1 MVDVC
6 LIGTGGM
13 MPLKDRWLTSCYI
26 ECDGRAVL
34 IDCGEGTQIAMAEAE
49 LKMSRVEILL
59 ITHFHADHISG
70 LAGFLLSLGNCSRTE
85 PLTIYA
91 PVGAT
96 EIINK
101 LTCICGG
108 LPFKLDI
115 HELSVR
121 EETTFLAPQINEMLE
136 ITALPVR
143 HKVNCLGYSFNFKR
157 KPVFNPEKAKS
168 LKVPLK
174 EWKNLHKG
182 ESVTLEDGTVI
193 TTDMVTD
200 GSRKN
205 IKVTYVTDTLPFDD
219 IANLAFR
226 SNLFICEGM
235 YGDETLKQSMNEK
248 HHMLMQDACKLSALA
263 EVDELWLTHY
273 SPAMKNPNE
282 YKKTLCRLFPNT
294 VISKD
299 GQKTTLN

>member
-13 MPLKDRWLTSCYI
+13 MPLKDRWLTSCYL
-26 ECDGRAVL
+26 ECNGKAIL

-49 LKMSRVEILL
+49 LKLSRIEILL

-70 LAGFLLSLGNCSRTE
+70 LPGLLLSLGNCSRTE

-91 PVGAT
+91 PTGAT
-96 EIINK
+96 EIIHH
-101 LTCICGG
+101 LTCICGA

-115 HELSVR
+115 HELPTG
-121 EETTFLAPQINEMLE
+121 ETVTFNAPKVDSMLE
-136 ITALPVR
+136 ITSLPVK
-143 HKVNCLGYSFNFKR
+143 HGVDCLGYSFNFKR
-157 KPVFNPEKAKS
+157 KPVFNPNKAKS
-168 LKVPLK
+168 LNVPIQMWKV
-174 EWKNLHKG
+174 LHAG
-182 ESVTLEDGTVI
+182 ESITLDDGTVV

-200 GSRKN
+200 SPRKN
-205 IKVTYVTDTLPFDD
+205 VKITYVTDTLPFDD
-219 IANLAFR
+219 IPNLAFR

-235 YGDETLKQSMNEK
+235 YGDETQKQSMNEK
-248 HHMLMQDACKLSALA
+248 RHMLMQDACKISSLA

-282 YKKTLCRLFPNT
+282 YRQALCKIFPNT
-294 VISKD
+294 IISKD
-299 GQKTTLN
+299 GQKASLS

>member
-1 MVDVC
+1 MVNVC
-6 LIGTGGM
+6 LLGTGGM
-13 MPLKDRWLTSCYI
+13 MPLKNRWLTSFYI
-26 ECDGRAVL
+26 ECNGKAIL

-49 LKMSRVEILL
+49 IKMSKIDILL

-91 PVGAT
+91 PTGAT
-96 EIINK
+96 EIIKN

-108 LPFKLDI
+108 LPFNLEI
-115 HELSVR
+115 HELSISK
-121 EETTFLAPQINEMLE
+121 ETIFKAPQIDELLE
-136 ITALPVR
+136 ITSMPVR
-143 HKVNCLGYSFNFKR
+143 HKVNCLCYSFNFKR
-157 KPVFNPEKAKS
+157 KPVFNPQKAKN
-168 LKVPLK
+168 LDVPVQF
-174 EWKNLHKG
+174 WKNLHRG
-182 ESVTLEDGTVI
+182 ESITLDNGTVI

-205 IKVTYVTDTLPFDD
+205 IKITYVTDTLPFDD
-219 IANLAFR
+219 IPNLAFR
-226 SNLFICEGM
+226 SNLLVCEGM
-235 YGDETLKQSMNEK
+235 YGDETQKQSMNEK
-248 HHMLMQDACKLSALA
+248 HHMLMQDACNISKLA

-282 YKKTLCRLFPNT
+282 YYNQLVEIFPNV

-299 GQKTTLN
+299 GQKKTLD